1 VTTTVLDKHAAIIF
15 KVEVKPHWERVVLW
29 KQEIRSCVTIILVI
43 HILVDRFLGPNTPS
57 VETVRENFS

>member
-1 VTTTVLDKHAAIIF
+1 VDEHADIIF

-29 KQEIRSCVTIILVI
+29 KQEIMSCVTITLVF
-43 HILVDRFLGPNTPS
+43 HILIDRFLGPNTPS